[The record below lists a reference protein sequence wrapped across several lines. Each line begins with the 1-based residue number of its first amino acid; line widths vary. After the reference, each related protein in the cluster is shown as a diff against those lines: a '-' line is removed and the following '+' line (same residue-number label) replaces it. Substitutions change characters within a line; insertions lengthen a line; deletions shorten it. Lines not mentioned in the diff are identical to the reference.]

1 MKPIKMM
8 MALGLTA
15 SLVGCGDDT
24 GSNNNP
30 DLAMT
35 IAPDMAM
42 MAGFP
47 AAPTIG
53 STQIDRMGRAGVNT
67 ALTDPFNLDSM
78 HDQTQDA
85 YNAAAPATW
94 STFIPKIEANLAILD
109 GLDGVC
115 GNQPPHVAA
124 AADQDG
130 GAPNYSFLAGAL
142 ADDQLYVD
150 TTVALSSDPTKNYLA
165 VEVAAITSVV
175 TGTATPAASCGGR
188 TPLDD
193 VINITYQTL
202 AGSATMVGDGVAA
215 DGDPTANSANTT
227 TFPFLGTPQ

>member
-1 MKPIKMM
+1 M

-24 GSNNNP
+24 GNKNS
-30 DLAMT
+30 DMAMT
-35 IAPDMAM
+35 MSPDMAM
-42 MAGFP
+42 MTGFP

-85 YNAAAPATW
+85 YNAAPPSMW
-94 STFIPKIEANLAILD
+94 ITFVPKIEANLAILD
-109 GLDGVC
+109 GLDGTC
-115 GNQPPHVAA
+115 GNQAPHVAMT
-124 AADQDG
+124 ADQDG
-130 GAPNYSFLAGAL
+130 GASNYQFLAGAL

-150 TTVALSSDPTKNYLA
+150 TAVALSSDATKNYLA
-165 VEVAAITSVV
+165 VEVAAITTVV
-175 TGTATPAASCGGR
+175 TGTATAPASCGGR

-202 AGSATMVGDGVAA
+202 AGGNAMVSDGITQ
-215 DGDPTANSANTT
+215 DGDPAPNSANTA